1 MEVCRNF
8 KYISTE
14 AFQKF
19 LSRVSAIIK
28 WTDRGNTEYLEK
40 IVLRCY
46 TTGFMHFC
54 FQVKNVSTINGCVR
68 LSTVSTVFTC
78 IFKHYCLLMQRQIT
92 GTFTLFQ
99 TLFLL
104 LFWISFFLL
113 TQVFVLW
120 WLSFNWEILITL
132 LSQFPLTFHHIQN
145 RMPCFIALCMAI
157 LMLIETSLWSF
168 ERCSM
173 GGYL

>member
-1 MEVCRNF
+1 
-8 KYISTE
+8 
-14 AFQKF
+14 
-19 LSRVSAIIK
+19 
-28 WTDRGNTEYLEK
+28 
-40 IVLRCY
+40 
-46 TTGFMHFC
+46 MHFC

-132 LSQFPLTFHHIQN
+132 LSQFPLTSIIFKTGCPVSLHCVWLFSCWLRHLCDHLRDVPWEDIFKQ
-145 RMPCFIALCMAI
+145 CFC
-157 LMLIETSLWSF
+157 
-168 ERCSM
+168 CC
-173 GGYL
+173 